1 MICLTAAAN
10 TKHHGCTPELV
21 FAAKRHTCIS
31 YQAAATATAAAA
43 TAAVAAATAA
53 VAAAAGSS
61 IPHVPDHL
69 LITTYK
75 DVRQQWNE
83 QQQAASSK
91 QQEQATVSHHDQQ
104 TST

>member
-53 VAAAAGSS
+53 TAAVAAATAAVAAAAGSS

-83 QQQAASSK
+83 QQQAASSRSK
-91 QQEQATVSHHDQQ
+91 LR
-104 TST
+104 

>member
-10 TKHHGCTPELV
+10 TKHHACTAEGV
-21 FAAKRHTCIS
+21 FGAKRHTCVS
-31 YQAAATATAAAA
+31 FQ
-43 TAAVAAATAA
+43 AAATAA

-75 DVRQQWNE
+75 DVRQRWKQ
-83 QQQAASSK
+83 QQQAAGASCDDS
-91 QQEQATVSHHDQQ
+91 Q
-104 TST
+104 